1 MNAKN
6 EARVECT
13 NWNDEVLVATWA
25 KGRGKKPSRKVMTN
39 GTERIGLSDRMGERV
54 VGLLSRGME
63 VRLEIAGEDAIRLYP
78 CAMADFKTMFVA
90 TEAMGDFR
98 HAPYRGRK
106 LAFTSKRGRRRIGEE
121 EIGRRVAR
129 ACGTAQERPH
139 VTPDTVVTCPK
150 CGAEFRVGKTLS

>member
-6 EARVECT
+6 ETRVECT

-63 VRLEIAGEDAIRLYP
+63 VRLEIGGEDAIRLYP

-98 HAPYRGRK
+98 HAPYRGRR
-106 LAFTSKRGRRRIGEE
+106 LAFTSRRGRRAISREE
-121 EIGRRVAR
+121 VEERVERVEQAR
-129 ACGTAQERPH
+129 QERAH
-139 VTPDTVVTCPK
+139 VTPDVVVKCPS
-150 CGAEFRVGKTLS
+150 CGTEFRVGKTLK